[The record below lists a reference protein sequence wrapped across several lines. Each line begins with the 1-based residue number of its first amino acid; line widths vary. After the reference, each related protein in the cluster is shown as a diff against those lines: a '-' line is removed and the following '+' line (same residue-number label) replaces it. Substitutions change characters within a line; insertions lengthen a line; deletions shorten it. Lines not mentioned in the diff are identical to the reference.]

1 MERQSRRTSGEL
13 QQSNSGSVSKDVIIF
28 GTEEEKTDD
37 DDQNNEN
44 KDENGSVVEEN
55 NTRQTALWP
64 ELSSQEFKQSVTSL
78 K

>member
-1 MERQSRRTSGEL
+1 MFD
-13 QQSNSGSVSKDVIIF
+13 VAVWYYAKDVIIF

-44 KDENGSVVEEN
+44 KDENGSVEEN
-55 NTRQTALWP
+55 DARQTALWP

>member
-1 MERQSRRTSGEL
+1 MFD
-13 QQSNSGSVSKDVIIF
+13 VAVWYYAKDVIIF

-37 DDQNNEN
+37 ADQNNEN

-55 NTRQTALWP
+55 NTRQTAFWP